1 MPSDQTE
8 NTKRT
13 PKGQTD
19 KTMETM
25 NQNRHGQPAGAPV
38 FTSRAVKPAYPAT
51 STATWTTSTH
61 LGKHVFWTIHQRPR
75 GATS

>member
-1 MPSDQTE
+1 
-8 NTKRT
+8 
-13 PKGQTD
+13 
-19 KTMETM
+19 M